1 MALTVLVVDDEES
14 IRIALRGILEDEGY
28 SVTLA
33 KDGLDALAS
42 LQRELPDL
50 VLLDIW
56 MPRLDGLEALGRMKE
71 LYPDL
76 AIVMISGHGTIETAV
91 KCTKLGAFDF
101 IEKPLSLEKVLV
113 TVHNAIGMSRLQ
125 QENAALRGMMEE
137 SFEVIGE
144 SAAAKLLRE
153 QIAIVAPTSAA
164 ILICGENG
172 TGREAVA
179 HEIHRYSSR
188 ADKPFVV
195 INCASIPEELLES
208 EIFGHEKGAFAGAS
222 SQRKGK
228 LDLADEGTLFLEE
241 VGDLPLNAQFKLQK
255 VIEEK
260 KFERMGGVKSIDV
273 NVRIMTSTSRR
284 LEEGIKAGT
293 FSENL
298 YYHLNVVPFDIQPL
312 RDRKEDIPVLAENLL
327 EQFCRR
333 EMRGR
338 KSLQPEAVA
347 LMERYDWPGNIR
359 EMRNIIE
366 RLVIMTPGSFIT
378 VEQLPDM
385 ILEGSAFSHRLA
397 GVNEPVCESQS
408 LREAREEFE
417 RDFIIHKLDEND
429 WNVTRTAE
437 AIELERSNLHRKIKS
452 YGIDM
457 KKY

>member
-1 MALTVLVVDDEES
+1 MAQTVLVVDDEES
-14 IRIALRGILEDEGY
+14 IRNALRGILEDEGY
-28 SVTLA
+28 SVILA
-33 KDGLDALAS
+33 KDGLDALAL
-42 LQRELPDL
+42 LQLELPDL

-56 MPRLDGLEALGRMKE
+56 MPRLDGLETLGRMKQ

-91 KCTKLGAFDF
+91 RCTKLGAFDF

-125 QENAALRGMMEE
+125 QENSALRGMMEE
-137 SFEVIGE
+137 SFEVVGE
-144 SAAAKLLRE
+144 SEAVKLLRE
-153 QIAIVAPTSAA
+153 QIMIVAPTSAA

-179 HEIHRYSSR
+179 HEIHRCSSR
-188 ADKPFVV
+188 RDKPFII

-208 EIFGHEKGAFAGAS
+208 EIFGHEKGAFAGAN

-241 VGDLPLNAQFKLQK
+241 VADLPLNAQFKLQK
-255 VIEEK
+255 VIEEN

-273 NVRIMTSTSRR
+273 NVRIMTSTSRN
-284 LEEGIKAGT
+284 LEEGIKNGT
-293 FSENL
+293 FCENL
-298 YYHLNVVPFDIQPL
+298 YYHLNVVPFDLMPL
-312 RDRKEDIPVLAENLL
+312 RDRKQDIPALVDNLL

-333 EMRGR
+333 EMRER
-338 KSLQPEAVA
+338 KRILPEAIA

-366 RLVIMTPGSFIT
+366 RLVIMTPGRIIS

-385 ILEGSAFSHRLA
+385 ILEGSAFSRRLA
-397 GVNEPVCESQS
+397 GVNEPAGESQS

-417 RDFIIHKLDEND
+417 REFIINKLDEND

-457 KKY
+457 KKI